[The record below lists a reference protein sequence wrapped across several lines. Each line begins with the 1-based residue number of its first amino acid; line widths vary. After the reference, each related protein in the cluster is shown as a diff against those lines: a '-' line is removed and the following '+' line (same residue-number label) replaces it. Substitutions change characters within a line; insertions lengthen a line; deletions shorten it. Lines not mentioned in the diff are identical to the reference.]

1 LRIDP
6 LAASLNQM
14 AASRITAAFERAK
27 AEGRLALVT
36 HVIPGYPSVAET
48 PGIFDAMVDGGSD
61 LIEVQIPFSD
71 PLADGTTVQ
80 RGVFEALDNGITPAD
95 CIEFAKAVRARHPG
109 IAIIFMSYLNPVL
122 AYGMQRFAKDA
133 AAAGGDGIILL
144 DLPPEEASDAKATFD
159 AVGIDI
165 IFLVAPTSSERRLHL
180 VASHASGF
188 IYCVSVAGVTGARSE
203 LPPDLRDFIGRVRR
217 CTALPLAVGFGISR
231 REHIESL
238 AGVADGAVI
247 GSATMDLINSLQ
259 PGERA
264 AAVREFVE
272 TLSGRVKPPA

>member
-1 LRIDP
+1 MSAPRID
-6 LAASLNQM
+6 
-14 AASRITAAFERAK
+14 AAFTRAK

-48 PGIFDAMVDGGSD
+48 PGIFDAMVAGGSD

-80 RGVFEALDNGITPAD
+80 RGVFESLANGITPAD
-95 CIEFAKAVRARHPG
+95 CIEFARAARARHPDV
-109 IAIIFMSYLNPVL
+109 AIIFMSYLNPVL
-122 AYGMQRFAKDA
+122 AYGMERFAKDA
-133 AAAGGDGIILL
+133 AAAGGDGAILL
-144 DLPPEEASDAKATFD
+144 DLPPEEAAEAKATFD
-159 AVGIDI
+159 AAGIDI
-165 IFLVAPTSSERRLHL
+165 IFLVAPTSSEHRLQL
-180 VASHASGF
+180 VAAQASGF

-203 LPPDLRDFIGRVRR
+203 LPSDLRDFLGRVRR
-217 CTALPLAVGFGISR
+217 CTDIPLAVGFGISR

-259 PGERA
+259 PGERV
-264 AAVREFVE
+264 AAVRSYVE
-272 TLSGRVKPPA
+272 TLLGRAAPTA

>member
-1 LRIDP
+1 MTAPRID
-6 LAASLNQM
+6 
-14 AASRITAAFERAK
+14 AAFRRAK
-27 AEGRLALVT
+27 AEGRLALIT

-48 PGIFDAMVDGGSD
+48 PGIFDAMVEGGSD

-80 RGVFEALDNGITPAD
+80 RGVFEALDNGTTPAD
-95 CIEFAKAVRARHPG
+95 CIEFARRARSRHADV
-109 IAIIFMSYLNPVL
+109 AIIFMSYLNPVL
-122 AYGMQRFAKDA
+122 AYGTERFAKDA

-144 DLPPEEASDAKATFD
+144 DLPPEEADETKRIFD
-159 AVGIDI
+159 AAGIDI
-165 IFLVAPTSSERRLHL
+165 IFLVAPTSSDARLQL
-180 VASHASGF
+180 IASHAAGF

-203 LPPDLRDFIGRVRR
+203 LPPDLRDFVGRVRN
-217 CTALPLAVGFGISR
+217 CTPIPLAVGFGISR
-231 REHIESL
+231 REHIEAL

-264 AAVREFVE
+264 AAVREYVE
-272 TLSGRVKPPA
+272 TLLGRREPAAGTSG